1 MAAGL
6 VLAGVQKDY
15 PRNHQSRRAGDYY
28 LYFATAQGLWPN
40 LVFLVF
46 LHFALSGAAYGL
58 SNVFDAFGPVFW
70 IVYCAGLAFLLLR
83 YFVVVA
89 RDMYRVMQLRLPV
102 NEWSLDNRILVR
114 ITAAFL
120 SMFICLEAAFLSVC
134 YFLYLGMKR
143 F

>member
-1 MAAGL
+1 
-6 VLAGVQKDY
+6 
-15 PRNHQSRRAGDYY
+15 
-28 LYFATAQGLWPN
+28 LWPN